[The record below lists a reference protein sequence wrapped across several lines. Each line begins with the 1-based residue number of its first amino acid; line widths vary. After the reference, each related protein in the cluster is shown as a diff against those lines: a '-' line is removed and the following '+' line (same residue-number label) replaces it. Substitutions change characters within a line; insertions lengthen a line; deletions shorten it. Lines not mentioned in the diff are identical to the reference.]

1 MKVLST
7 PIKGAYILDI
17 EPIQDERGFFAR
29 SLCAKVLEDKGLE
42 SRILQESIS
51 FNVSRG
57 TLRGMHLQRAPH
69 EEVKFVRVTQ
79 GAIYDVILDLR
90 HQSTTYLKWFSV
102 ELSQVNRRTL
112 YIPKG
117 VAHGFQ
123 TLMDST
129 EVFYQMTENFEVS
142 SSIGYLWNDPA
153 FGIKWPNA
161 DRILSKRDSEYPLY
175 FGKEI

>member
-1 MKVLST
+1 MKILST

-17 EPIQDERGFFAR
+17 EPIEDQRGFFAR
-29 SLCAKVLEDKGLE
+29 SLCAKVLEDNGLE

-51 FNVSRG
+51 FNINKG
-57 TLRGMHLQRAPH
+57 TLRGMHLQKAPH

-90 HQSTTYLKWFSV
+90 HQSPTYLKWFAL
-102 ELSQVNRRTL
+102 ELSQTNRRTL

-123 TLMDST
+123 TLADST
-129 EVFYQMTENFEVS
+129 EIFYQMTENFEAS
-142 SSIGYLWNDPA
+142 SSVGYLWNDSA
-153 FGIKWPNA
+153 FGIEWPKA
-161 DRILSKRDSEYPLY
+161 DRIFSKKDAEYPFY
-175 FGKEI
+175 FGNEI